1 MKYRPSAEDAAH
13 KIRPLLTEA
22 KRAYGSQTPNSP
34 ARKASEE
41 VNAVLLLFVET
52 GGRLPELAGHLE
64 GDISLSGLRRRVR
77 IARGADLSAME
88 GKEQV
93 VGRVSRPRGKKD
105 PELIKEAVTTI
116 ERARKAGGREYG
128 DAVRKAYDE
137 GLSLK
142 AIADEMGLSYYSLW
156 SVKRTSW

>member
-1 MKYRPSAEDAAH
+1 MKNRPSAEDAASR
-13 KIRPLLTEA
+13 IRPLLDDA
-22 KRAYGSQTPNSP
+22 KKAYGSQTPNSP
-34 ARKASEE
+34 ARQASES
-41 VNAVLLLFVET
+41 VNAELLTYVEN
-52 GGRLPELAGHLE
+52 GGQLPDLARFLE
-64 GDISLSGLRRRVR
+64 GHISLSGLRRRVR

-88 GKEQV
+88 GQEQV

-105 PELIKEAVTTI
+105 PKLIAKAVDDI
-116 ERARKAGGREYG
+116 QAARKIGGRKYG

-142 AIADEMGLSYYSLW
+142 AIADEIGISYYSLW